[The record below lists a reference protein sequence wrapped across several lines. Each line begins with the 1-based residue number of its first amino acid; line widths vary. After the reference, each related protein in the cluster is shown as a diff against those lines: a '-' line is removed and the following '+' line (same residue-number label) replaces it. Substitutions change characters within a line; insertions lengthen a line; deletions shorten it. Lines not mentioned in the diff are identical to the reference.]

1 MKKSLQLSLA
11 FLALA
16 FSFKAVATDL
26 CVNENGNGGCYT
38 TITAAVAA
46 ATNGDRIIITPKA
59 GGAPYVENV
68 TVNKSLQFL
77 CATEAGQY
85 TVQGNFTIV
94 PIAGRIVTIIGM
106 NNLQGNILATTDS
119 PSGTRTKVNILG
131 STLADGYVNFDYNN
145 FDVNL
150 SSNVISKGY
159 IAIRYGKILGNE
171 ITTQA
176 SGYPSGSGYYV
187 SVYIGNDATVSN
199 DSIFIV
205 GNKIF
210 SHSAASYSA
219 AVRTASSNHFYY
231 ITNNLL
237 VCNNSSYTYGLMLDG
252 AWKNSTLGRNT
263 ILNNTFSSNS
273 VTGPYVY
280 GIYIASTPANAYVD
294 IINNLIL
301 APNVTSGGYGIYGYV
316 NSGVIGVSYNIISSP
331 LAITGL
337 TFDPNNNLTS
347 NTTLDGNYKPNTG
360 TDAINGG
367 SPDYSYYDINLTVN
381 DAGAYGGSFT
391 LDNFF
396 PQTGGARV
404 YFVQAPRR
412 VNVGTAI
419 DIKAETFDR

>member
-16 FSFKAVATDL
+16 FSFTASATDL

-38 TITAAVAA
+38 TISAAVAA
-46 ATNGDRIIITPKA
+46 ATNGDRILITPKA

-68 TVNKSLQFL
+68 TVNKTLQFL

-94 PIAGRIVTIIGM
+94 PIAGRAVTIIGM

-119 PSGTRTKVNILG
+119 PSGARTKVNILG

-145 FDVNL
+145 FDVNV
-150 SSNVISKGY
+150 SSNVFSKGY
-159 IAIRYGKILGNE
+159 VAIRYGKILGNE
-171 ITTQA
+171 ITTQT
-176 SGYPSGSGYYV
+176 SGYYSGGNYA
-187 SVYIGNDATVSN
+187 SVYIGNDATATN

-210 SHSAASYSA
+210 AHSAGSNSS
-219 AVRTASSNHFYY
+219 AVRTNSGSQFYY
-231 ITNNLL
+231 IVNNLL
-237 VCNNSSYTYGLMLDG
+237 VCNNNYYTYGLMLDG
-252 AWKNSTLGRNT
+252 SWKSSTLGRNT
-263 ILNNTFSSNS
+263 IQNNTFSTNN
-273 VTGPYVY
+273 VTGVYVY
-280 GIYIASTPANAYVD
+280 GFYIASTPANAYVD
-294 IINNLIL
+294 VINNLIL

-331 LAITGL
+331 LAITAL
-337 TFDPNNNLTS
+337 TYDPNNNLTS
-347 NTTLDGNYKPNTG
+347 NTTLDVNYRPNTG

-367 SPDYSYYDINLTVN
+367 SSDYSYYDINLTVN

-412 VNVGTAI
+412 VSVGTAI